1 MIDSATTEWMACHR
15 TGAVH
20 RADRFVTR
28 FRAAIDRDAT
38 GSEERNGEDRAESK
52 IKGGD
57 SLRAAFPGLHI
68 GRRDTRR
75 VEGRAASVRNPRS
88 HQQLSRVVFARL
100 RPTLLEYYDE

>member
-1 MIDSATTEWMACHR
+1 MDSATTGWMTRHHIN
-15 TGAVH
+15 AVH
-20 RADRFVTR
+20 RADRFVTS
-28 FRAAIDRDAT
+28 FRAAFNRDAT

-75 VEGRAASVRNPRS
+75 VEGRAASLRNPRS
-88 HQQLSRVVFARL
+88 CQQLSRVVFAWL
-100 RPTLLEYYDE
+100 RPTLLEYSDE